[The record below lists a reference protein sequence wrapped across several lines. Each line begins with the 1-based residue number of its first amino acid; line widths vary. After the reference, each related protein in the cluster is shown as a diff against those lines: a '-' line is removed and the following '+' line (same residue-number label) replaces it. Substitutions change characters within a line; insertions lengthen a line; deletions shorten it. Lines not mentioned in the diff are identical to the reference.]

1 MAANPE
7 KNNDLNIN
15 FLREHVQSNPG
26 SPLFARLADGYL
38 EMGNPGE
45 ALKVLLEG
53 LRTHPDY
60 VTAHFILA
68 KTYLSLRRYRDAR
81 EELNM
86 VVRMLPTCAPAY
98 ELLDRSRELELN
110 YPPVDQVEIE
120 ESTAP
125 EPGEELPEPRRK
137 GRRKSNRKDLIP
149 GEELFTKPGSRTL
162 APPPKKD
169 PAVLS
174 HVESISTTLDIESLA
189 MSLENAR
196 IPVIKESDLIPERRE
211 VDEKK
216 VDLEKR
222 PVTETLAK
230 IYTQQEKYKEAII
243 EYERL
248 IMKNPERAE
257 YYRSKI
263 RELKR
268 KESDTG
274 PLPPLF

>member
-1 MAANPE
+1 MGANTE
-7 KNNDLNIN
+7 KRGELNIN

-26 SPLFARLADGYL
+26 SPLFARLASGYL

-60 VTAHFILA
+60 VTAHFVLA

-98 ELLDRSRELELN
+98 ELLERSRELELN
-110 YPPVDQVEIE
+110 YPPVDVVEIE
-120 ESTAP
+120 ETPVP
-125 EPGEELPEPRRK
+125 EPGEEVPDVRRK
-137 GRRKSNRKDLIP
+137 GRRKSDQKDLIP
-149 GEELFTKPGSRTL
+149 GEELFTKPGSRSL
-162 APPPKKD
+162 SPPTKKD
-169 PAVLS
+169 PAALS
-174 HVESISTTLDIESLA
+174 NVESISTMLDIETLA
-189 MSLENAR
+189 TSLENAR
-196 IPVIKESDLIPERRE
+196 IPVIKESDLLPASEEPEE
-211 VDEKK
+211 PE

-230 IYTQQEKYKEAII
+230 IYIQQEKYKEAII

>member
-1 MAANPE
+1 MTADAKKP
-7 KNNDLNIN
+7 NDLNVN

-26 SPLFARLADGYL
+26 SPLFARLADEYL

-86 VVRMLPTCAPAY
+86 VVRMLPTCVPAY
-98 ELLDRSRELELN
+98 ELLERSRELELN
-110 YPPVDQVEIE
+110 YPPVDVVEIE
-120 ESTAP
+120 ETTVP
-125 EPGEELPEPRRK
+125 EPDEEVPSLRRK
-137 GRRKSNRKDLIP
+137 GRRKSDRKDLIP
-149 GEELFTKPGSRTL
+149 GEELFTSPGHRSL
-162 APPPKKD
+162 APPLKKAP
-169 PAVLS
+169 PAAS
-174 HVESISTTLDIESLA
+174 RVESMSTTLDIESLA
-189 MSLENAR
+189 TSLENAR
-196 IPVIKESDLIPERRE
+196 IPVIRESDLIPEKSE
-211 VDEKK
+211 PEEQK

-230 IYTQQEKYKEAII
+230 IYIQQEKYKEAII

-248 IMKNPERAE
+248 IMKNPERTE